1 MNTVYEGLVR
11 TCRRV
16 NYTSLEL
23 NGDSVNDDTMALLFR
38 HKQLKELHIVGARQV
53 TNVGLTYI
61 ENLRNL
67 EWLNLD
73 GVAITDR
80 GLFFLQQMT
89 RLRGLQLTNA
99 FLTGCGLEHLL
110 TLKTLEY
117 LDLDGTN
124 VDDKGMQVLA
134 KLRSLKTLRLTG
146 TAVTDK
152 GARRLQGMKKLGTL
166 IMYHSHVSE
175 ECVAAL
181 RKQLPNC
188 DILWSPY
195 HSPKPIPAKLPK
207 LFTRQQMADNEP
219 GWLLKL
225 IHDENKIK
233 IEQRAWF
240 TPKPESCVKSSSF
253 KASQP
258 SWFELL
264 DWKVDP

>member
-1 MNTVYEGLVR
+1 MNTACEGLVR
-11 TCRRV
+11 SNRRV

-23 NGDSVNDDTMALLFR
+23 IGDSVSDDTLALLFK
-38 HKQLKELHIVGARQV
+38 HKHLKELHIVGARQV

-73 GVAITDR
+73 GLAITDR
-80 GLFFLQQMT
+80 GLFFLQHMT

-110 TLKTLEY
+110 LMKTLEY

-134 KLRSLKTLRLTG
+134 RVKSLKTLRLTS
-146 TAVTDK
+146 TAITDK
-152 GARRLQGMKKLGTL
+152 GARRLQRMKKLRTL
-166 IMYHSHVSE
+166 IFYHSHVSE
-175 ECVAAL
+175 ECVVAL
-181 RKQLPNC
+181 RKQMPKC

-195 HSPKPIPAKLPK
+195 EAPKPIPAKLPK
-207 LFTRQQMADNEP
+207 LFTRQQKAEQDP
-219 GWLLKL
+219 GWYLKL
-225 IHDENKIK
+225 IDDTHKIK
-233 IEQRAWF
+233 IEQRRWF
-240 TPKPESCVKSSSF
+240 TPKPESFLKGSSF

-264 DWKVDP
+264 DWKIDT